1 MSYEWKVSKNTPTV
15 LANLQEIKE
24 MGSKWENFRSKRMN
38 KENNNQQ
45 MQQQLTNNILI
56 LGASIRSEI
65 TKNGI

>member
-1 MSYEWKVSKNTPTV
+1 MSYEWKVSKNTLTV

-24 MGSKWENFRSKRMN
+24 MGSKCDFRSKRMN